1 MLCHL
6 AGKAGRGLELAL
18 EQGMAVVPNDNNKH
32 FQSHNAPDDAIDE
45 FITMPLAVYF
55 QLKANF
61 QS

>member
-6 AGKAGRGLELAL
+6 AGKAGRGLEQRLWT
-18 EQGMAVVPNDNNKH
+18 VVPNDNNKH

>member
-6 AGKAGRGLELAL
+6 AGRAGRGLEQGLAL
-18 EQGMAVVPNDNNKH
+18 AVVPNDNNKH

>member
-6 AGKAGRGLELAL
+6 SGKAGLEVGL
-18 EQGMAVVPNDNNKH
+18 GMGLAVVPNDNNKH
-32 FQSHNAPDDAIDE
+32 FHSHNAPDAIDE